1 VKRLTEK
8 AFWQYNKHL
17 ATKERE
23 MTVVFKQATQMF
35 KASDLLWGKRELINA
50 IVEQALISQT
60 EAFIDMIMDG
70 QEDMSRNG
78 INETLRGVKDSATDF
93 IGDMIGDLESMIRER
108 MKAVNYGAAVTGI
121 KYDLAGDVTDIEVDV
136 SFGVDVE

>member
-1 VKRLTEK
+1 
-8 AFWQYNKHL
+8 
-17 ATKERE
+17 
-23 MTVVFKQATQMF
+23 MTVVFKQGEQTF
-35 KASDLLWGKRELINA
+35 KAVELLFGKRELVNA
-50 IVEQALISQT
+50 VVEQILISQT

-93 IGDMIGDLESMIRER
+93 IGDMMGDLESMIRER

-121 KYDLAGDVTDIEVDV
+121 KYDLAGDVTDIEVNV
-136 SFGVDVE
+136 SVGVEV